1 MKESDQLATSF
12 ITPFGMYCYV
22 TMPFGLRNAGATYQ
36 RCMNH
41 VFGEHIGR
49 TVEAYVDD
57 IVVKT
62 RKASDLLSDLETT
75 FRCLKAKGVKL
86 NPEKCVFG
94 VPRGM
99 LLGFIVSERGIEANP
114 EKIAAITNMGPIKDL
129 KGVQRVTGC
138 LAALSRFISRL
149 GERGLPLYR
158 LLRKAECFTW
168 TPEAE
173 EALGNLKALL
183 TNAPILVPPAAEEA
197 LLIYVAAT
205 TQVVS
210 AAIVV
215 ERREEGHVLPIQRP
229 VYFLSEVLS
238 ENKICYPQIQKLLYA
253 LILTLRKLRH
263 YFESHPVTVVSSFP
277 LGEIIQCQEASG
289 RIAKWAVEI
298 MGETILFAPRKA
310 IKSQV
315 LADFVAEWVD
325 TQLPT
330 APIQPELWTMFFDG
344 SLMKTGAG
352 AGLLFISPLGKHLRY
367 VLRLHFPASNNV
379 AEYEALVNGLRIAIE
394 LGVRRLD
401 ARDDSQLVINQV
413 MKNSHCRDPK
423 MEAYCDEVWR
433 LEDKFYGLELNHI
446 ARRYNKTADELAKI
460 ASGRTTVPPDVFSRD
475 LHQPSVKIDDA
486 PEPEKASAQPEA
498 PSDQPEA
505 PSAQPEVPSAQP
517 EAPSARPE
525 APSARPEAPS
535 ARPEAPSAPEGEAL
549 RAEEERSRV
558 TPNQNWQT
566 PYLQYL
572 HRGELPLDQAKAWR
586 LARRAKSFVLLGDGK
601 ELYHRSPSG
610 ILQRCISIA
619 EGQELLQEIHSGAC
633 SHHAAPRALVGNA
646 FQQGFYWP
654 TAVADA
660 TRIVRTC
667 QGVNSM
673 QGRPTCPLRLCRPYP
688 SPGRLLCGVWT
699 SLAPC
704 RRHLGATHTCWS
716 PSTNSPSG
724 SRSDP

>member
-1 MKESDQLATSF
+1 
-12 ITPFGMYCYV
+12 
-22 TMPFGLRNAGATYQ
+22 
-36 RCMNH
+36 
-41 VFGEHIGR
+41 
-49 TVEAYVDD
+49 
-57 IVVKT
+57 
-62 RKASDLLSDLETT
+62 
-75 FRCLKAKGVKL
+75 
-86 NPEKCVFG
+86 
-94 VPRGM
+94 
-99 LLGFIVSERGIEANP
+99 
-114 EKIAAITNMGPIKDL
+114 
-129 KGVQRVTGC
+129 
-138 LAALSRFISRL
+138 
-149 GERGLPLYR
+149 
-158 LLRKAECFTW
+158 
-168 TPEAE
+168 
-173 EALGNLKALL
+173 
-183 TNAPILVPPAAEEA
+183 
-197 LLIYVAAT
+197 
-205 TQVVS
+205 
-210 AAIVV
+210 
-215 ERREEGHVLPIQRP
+215 
-229 VYFLSEVLS
+229 
-238 ENKICYPQIQKLLYA
+238 
-253 LILTLRKLRH
+253 
-263 YFESHPVTVVSSFP
+263 
-277 LGEIIQCQEASG
+277 
-289 RIAKWAVEI
+289 
-298 MGETILFAPRKA
+298 
-310 IKSQV
+310 
-315 LADFVAEWVD
+315 
-325 TQLPT
+325 
-330 APIQPELWTMFFDG
+330 MFFDG

-401 ARDDSQLVINQV
+401 AHGDSQLVIDQV
-413 MKNSHCRDPK
+413 MKNSHCCDPK
-423 MEAYCDEVWR
+423 MEVYCDEVRR